1 MIIFSVYD
9 KKAEY
14 FLQPMFARNAAQML
28 RDLSDVVSNRDSLLG
43 KHPEDY
49 AVYQLAQF
57 DEISGAIFE
66 CNRVKL
72 GDCDSLFRPQ
82 LRSDQ
87 VGDHNG

>member
-28 RDLSDVVSNRDSLLG
+28 RDLSDVVANRDSLLG

-82 LRSDQ
+82 LRPEQ
-87 VGDHNG
+87 AGDVNV